1 VNTRVLYRRLAF
13 LSMLGLAML
22 LAACNFPLSQ
32 NPQDA
37 YGTAAAQ
44 TVSAQ
49 LTQAFAA
56 SPTLPVLPATATLVP
71 PTLPPPPTATPLPPP
86 TATPG
91 CSDNSA
97 FVSDVTIPDNTNKA
111 AGASFT
117 KTWRLRN
124 TGTCTWTSDYD
135 IVFFDGNIMGGP
147 ASDDLP
153 GNVAPGNTAD
163 ISVDLTAPS
172 SSGTHKGRWQLRN
185 AKGVLFGSIFFVQI
199 VVGAEIHLADKMT
212 VDSSYNFDLDEGD
225 PTASDA
231 DKDAWYHKVSD
242 AEQYL
247 EPKNGAKFKEWNDGV
262 PSFDDCED
270 ASLSTAAINFNDI
283 PEGSILCYLTNE
295 GRYGRMEIEDKTTS
309 TVRIDFRTWED

>member
-1 VNTRVLYRRLAF
+1 VNTRVSYRRLAV
-13 LSMLGLAML
+13 LPMLGLAML

-32 NPQDA
+32 NPQDV

-56 SPTLPVLPATATLVP
+56 SPTLPVLPATATPVP

-91 CSDNSA
+91 CSDDSV
-97 FVSDVTIPDNTNKA
+97 FVSDVTIPDNTNMA

-124 TGTCTWTSDYD
+124 TGTCTWTSNYD
-135 IVFFDGNIMGGP
+135 IVFVAGNIMGGP

-153 GNVAPGNTAD
+153 GNVAPGSTVD

-172 SSGTHKGRWQLRN
+172 SNGTHKGSWRLRN
-185 AKGVLFGSIFFVQI
+185 DKGVLFGVTPYVQI
-199 VVGAEIHLADKMT
+199 VVGAEVHLTDKMT
-212 VDSSYNFDLDEGD
+212 VDANFNFDLDEGD
-225 PTASDA
+225 STSSDA

-247 EPKNGAKFKEWNDGV
+247 DPENGATFKEWNDGV
-262 PSFDDCED
+262 PSFDDCEA
-270 ASLSTAAINFNDI
+270 ASLSADPINFNDI
-283 PEGSILCYLTNE
+283 PEGSILCYRTNE
-295 GRYGRMEIEDKTTS
+295 GRYGRMEIEDKTTN

>member
-1 VNTRVLYRRLAF
+1 MNTRVLYRRLAAPLM
-13 LSMLGLAML
+13 LSLALL
-22 LAACNFPLSQ
+22 LAACNAPISE
-32 NPQDA
+32 NPQDV

-49 LTQAFAA
+49 LTLAFAA
-56 SPTLPVLPATATLVP
+56 SPTPPVLPATATLAP
-71 PTLPPPPTATPLPPP
+71 PTLPPATSTPVPPP

-91 CSDNSA
+91 CTDDSD

-111 AGASFT
+111 AGADFT

-124 TGTCTWTSDYD
+124 AGTCTWTSDYD

-153 GNVAPGNTAD
+153 GNVAPGNTVD
-163 ISVDLTAPS
+163 LSVDLTAPS
-172 SSGTHKGRWQLRN
+172 SNGTHKGRWQLRN
-185 AKGVLFGSIFFVQI
+185 SKGVLFGSIFFVQI
-199 VVGAEIHLADKMT
+199 VVGAEIHLSDKMT
-212 VDSSYNFDLDEGD
+212 VDSSYYFDLDEGD

-247 EPKNGAKFKEWNDGV
+247 EPANGAKFKEWNDGV
-262 PSFDDCED
+262 PSFDDCKD
-270 ASLSTAAINFNDI
+270 ASLSSAAINFNDI
-283 PEGSILCYLTNE
+283 PEGSILCYRTNE
-295 GRYGRMEIEDKTTS
+295 GRYGRVEIEDKTTN
-309 TVRIDFRTWED
+309 TVRLDFRTWED